1 MGSLNPYKE
10 IGQHR
15 NTKKTTDEFIAQA
28 KEVWGDKFD
37 YSKTVYDGANKKVII
52 TCPVHGDFLVKPLDF
67 LHGHGCPTCGGTK
80 RLDTDT
86 FIKRANEKHGEG
98 RYDYSLVDYRN
109 LKTKVPIICHEKDAN
124 GVEHGVFYQTPRD
137 HLFDGCGCPKCY
149 KNYKKTAEQFEAE
162 ARKVHGDKYIYH
174 GEYYGN
180 KKPIRITCPIHGDFF
195 QGPLYHLNGQGCP
208 KCYDERR
215 GETRKIGIDEF
226 IRRAREIHGNK
237 YDYSKVEYINARTK
251 ICIICPKHGEFWMTP
266 GKHLQRGQGCPKC
279 SESHLERAMALKL
292 DSLNIKY
299 IRQYRFDWLRNKSPM
314 PLDFFIP
321 ELNTAIECQGDQH
334 FRSYEAFGGDSTL
347 ESTQA
352 RDLLKYNLCRENGVR
367 LLYLVPKISLIRGL
381 VIYDENNTFTSIDK
395 LIEVLTGNTESIK
408 LNEED
413 LKEMVRTTI
422 RKLLY

>member
-1 MGSLNPYKE
+1 MGNLKPYKE

-52 TCPVHGDFLVKPLDF
+52 TCPVHGDFSTKPLDF
-67 LHGHGCPTCGGTK
+67 LHGHGCPACGGVK
-80 RLDTDT
+80 RLDTET
-86 FIKRANEKHGEG
+86 FIRRGNEKHGEG
-98 RYDYSLVDYRN
+98 RYDYSMVDYKN
-109 LKTKVPIICHEKDAN
+109 LSTKVPIICHEKDTN
-124 GVEHGVFYQTPRD
+124 GVEHGIFYQTPRG
-137 HLFDGCGCPKCY
+137 HLQGDGCPKCY
-149 KNYKKTAEQFEAE
+149 RSFKKTVEQFESE
-162 ARKVHGDKYIYH
+162 ASKVHNGKYIYH
-174 GEYYGN
+174 GDYDGN
-180 KKPIRITCPIHGDFF
+180 KKLIRVTCPIHGDFY
-195 QGPLYHLNGQGCP
+195 QAPLYHLQGRGCP

-226 IRRAREIHGNK
+226 IRRAREIHGDK
-237 YDYSKVEYINARTK
+237 YDYSKVNYVNNKTK
-251 ICIICPKHGEFWMTP
+251 VCIICPKHGEFWVVP
-266 GKHLQRGQGCPKC
+266 EKHLIRGDGCPKC
-279 SESHLERAMALKL
+279 SESHMERAVALKL
-292 DSLNIKY
+292 DSLNIEY
-299 IRQYRFDWLRNKSPM
+299 IRQYRFNWLRNKSQM

-347 ESTQA
+347 ESIQT
-352 RDLLKYNLCRENGVR
+352 RDLLKYNLCKENGVR

-381 VIYDENNTFTSIDK
+381 VMYDENNTFTSIDK

-408 LNEED
+408 LNKKD
-413 LKEMVRTTI
+413 LKEMVRATI